1 MLFAQ
6 CDDMVDALATD
17 CPISRSAKPFCHGE
31 PSAMGL
37 SRMPMARNRRLTAA
51 P

>member
-6 CDDMVDALATD
+6 CDDMVDAFATD
-17 CPISRSAKPFCHGE
+17 RSDHPLGKTVLSLG
-31 PSAMGL
+31 AMGL
-37 SRMPMARNRRLTAA
+37 SRMPMA